1 MLLSTSDEIAG
12 REITETIGLVSGN
25 AVRARHL
32 GRDVLAS

>member
-25 AVRARHL
+25 ADARATSDATCWL
-32 GRDVLAS
+32 G